1 MMSMKQAV
9 IFYYMPVCDTFH
21 CNLSIKKIVPL
32 QKNVAPLSL
41 SQTSH
46 LMVCHF
52 ICLGRDCLAISND
65 LSSI

>member
-32 QKNVAPLSL
+32 QKKRSPPLSL
-41 SQTSH
+41 SDVS
-46 LMVCHF
+46 F
-52 ICLGRDCLAISND
+52 DG
-65 LSSI
+65 LSFYLPGKRLPRYL

>member
-41 SQTSH
+41 SDVS
-46 LMVCHF
+46 F
-52 ICLGRDCLAISND
+52 DG
-65 LSSI
+65 LSFYLPGKRLPRYL